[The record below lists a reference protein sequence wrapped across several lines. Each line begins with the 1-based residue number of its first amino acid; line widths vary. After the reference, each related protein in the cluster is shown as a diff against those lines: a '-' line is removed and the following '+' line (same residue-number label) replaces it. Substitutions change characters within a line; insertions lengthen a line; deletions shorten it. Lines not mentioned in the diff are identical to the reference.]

1 MRLVSHPSCLWAR
14 KLLNFSILSLGTL
27 SGWHGFHKLPIP
39 SLEGGGIAWGRRE
52 AWGQG
57 CTGAERGGLQR
68 EGRKGRGVAPEFH
81 AALRSNISS
90 SHVSHPVRVP
100 THNISLELSFLTRHM
115 LIQVTHEEAN
125 QTWGGEWF
133 AKPPWP
139 MPHVPHDSQKW
150 VTRTLNNPLDKYFHR
165 YKAREAPELNTKLSS

>member
-1 MRLVSHPSCLWAR
+1 MGPRVYRSR
-14 KLLNFSILSLGTL
+14 KRRAA
-27 SGWHGFHKLPIP
+27 K
-39 SLEGGGIAWGRRE
+39 GGE
-52 AWGQG
+52 K
-57 CTGAERGGLQR
+57 
-68 EGRKGRGVAPEFH
+68 RKGVAPEFH

-100 THNISLELSFLTRHM
+100 THNRSLEPSLLTRHV

-165 YKAREAPELNTKLSS
+165 YKVREAAELNTKLSS